1 MTPAQALAAFTA
13 ALPSNGSDE
22 RLLGHHQT
30 FLFAARSVWIRG
42 WPLRNSN
49 PKLKKRGAIL

>member
-1 MTPAQALAAFTA
+1 MTPAEALAAFNV

-30 FLFAARSVWIRG
+30 FLFAARSIWIPG

-49 PKLKKRGAIL
+49 PKLKKHGTIL